1 MKKKGCDRMK
11 KRLCLFFPL
20 LLLIIGCIISVSSTT
35 ASAKKH
41 VSFKWTSVK
50 QAEVTAYLLNVR
62 TGPDTSYPVINHLK
76 KGQIVNIIG
85 ALDEWYIVQLPNDSV
100 GVITSKF
107 TKPYT
112 YHTASNTEVTES
124 GAIPTWANNTKEKE
138 EIMLEYINNERKKAG
153 LAPYVM
159 DEELSNI
166 ASLKAKDMAENN
178 YFGHISPTY
187 GNPFEMLKSFG
198 ISYRIAG
205 ENIAGNISV
214 KNAHDAFMKSPGHK
228 ANILSKNYDQ
238 IGIGIAPSEKYG
250 YIYVQIFKK

>member
-1 MKKKGCDRMK
+1 MK

-20 LLLIIGCIISVSSTT
+20 FLLSMGCIISISSTT
-35 ASAKKH
+35 ANAKKN
-41 VSFKWTSVK
+41 VSFKWTSIK

-76 KGQIVNIIG
+76 KGQIVNVLG
-85 ALDEWYIVQLPNDSV
+85 ELNDWYIVQLPNDSI

-112 YHTASNTEVTES
+112 YHTASNKETTES
-124 GAIPTWANNTKEKE
+124 EAVPTWSNNMREKE
-138 EIMLEYINNERKKAG
+138 DIMLEYINNERKKAG
-153 LAPYVM
+153 LQPYVM
-159 DEELSNI
+159 NEELQNI

-178 YFGHISPTY
+178 YFGHVSPTY
-187 GNPFEMLKSFG
+187 GSPFDMLKNFG

-205 ENIAGNISV
+205 ENIAGNSSV
-214 KNAHDAFMKSPGHK
+214 KNAHDAFMNSPGHK

-238 IGIGIAPSEKYG
+238 IGIGIAPSKKYG